1 MEEMKAIMTK
11 SRQHS
16 YFKEILIILGAL
28 CSVVSLYGFSA
39 VLAQEP
45 LITSQ
50 PQIPT
55 DTQFLVRTPNPLS
68 VTPSPTRAGAIDT
81 TVSRGAS
88 QTSESWSWTEWWM
101 SFTSSALSG
110 VLSSALLAIVL
121 HIAITRPLERRAAKQ
136 RKLQLLGMLKSEMET
151 NLERVKKC
159 IELLEPIEDVDSKP
173 LLEKIRMGKFDDV
186 TAEEARSL
194 GEKLPRK
201 YTRGV
206 WNALKED
213 GFITQLDDPQ
223 LIFYLL
229 RTNEAIVV
237 ADSSR
242 KTLRLELL
250 KGKTDIDASVQ
261 RALLDSKNLLMG
273 LNKVLPLLRAMNLP
287 TFLSGEIP
295 IDEGE

>member
-1 MEEMKAIMTK
+1 MLLL
-11 SRQHS
+11 S
-16 YFKEILIILGAL
+16 ILSILL
-28 CSVVSLYGFSA
+28 SLYGYNV

-45 LITSQ
+45 PATSQ

-55 DTQFLVRTPNPLS
+55 STQFPTHTPNPP
-68 VTPSPTRAGAIDT
+68 TIAPSPTLAAANET
-81 TVSRGAS
+81 TAFIGTS
-88 QTSESWSWTEWWM
+88 QTSNAWSWTEWWM
-101 SFTSSALSG
+101 SFTSNALSG
-110 VLSSALLAIVL
+110 ILSSALLAIVL
-121 HIAITRPLERRAAKQ
+121 YVAITRPRERKAAEQ
-136 RKLQLLGMLKSEMET
+136 RKLQLLGMLKSEIET

-173 LLEKIRMGKFDDV
+173 LLEKIRMRKFSDV
-186 TAEEARSL
+186 TTEEARSL
-194 GEKLPRK
+194 GEALPRK

-223 LIFYLL
+223 LVFYLL
-229 RTNEAIVV
+229 RTNEAVVV
-237 ADSSR
+237 ADGSR

-273 LNKVLPLLRAMNLP
+273 LNRVLPLLSQMNLP

-295 IDEGE
+295 IDEGD